1 MKKRLDWVDAAKGI
15 GILLVVMAHVPIPDS
30 LKQFIYSF
38 HMPLF
43 FLLSG
48 MMFRSS
54 SRPAMSFIQKKAKS
68 LLLPYLYFS
77 IITYVFW
84 FSVTR
89 FFAFKGQTDI
99 DPFVPF
105 TGIFISNADE
115 ARLTHNPAIWFL
127 TTLFLVEILFF
138 FMHRLTKGKPAALIL
153 LTVLCGGAGY
163 ASTFLLDQSLPWNA
177 NVALTA
183 VVFYSI
189 GFLAKQW
196 FVELKTDPTL
206 LLCTGLLVL
215 TAYMQSYNSR
225 IDMRVNDYGDL
236 FIFYVCALLG
246 SAAVIYLSFK
256 LKTSPILT
264 YLGRNSIVILVLQ
277 FAGID
282 IMKAFVYYGL
292 GINISDTAQLSWTLF
307 YTIGTLLLMVP
318 CISFL
323 SKYPMLLG
331 KPAKAAHRY
340 EQKTSAG

>member
-1 MKKRLDWVDAAKGI
+1 MKKRLDWVDAAKGM

-43 FLLSG
+43 FILSG
-48 MMFRSS
+48 MMFQSA
-54 SRPAMSFIQKKAKS
+54 SRPAGPFIQKKAKS

-84 FSVTR
+84 FLVTR

-138 FMHRLTKGKPAALIL
+138 FMHRLTKGKPATLIS
-153 LTVLCGGAGY
+153 LTVLCGITGY
-163 ASTFLLDQSLPWNA
+163 ASTLFLHQSLPWNA

-189 GFLAKQW
+189 GFLAKKW

-206 LLCTGLLVL
+206 LLCTGLFVL
-215 TAYMQSYNSR
+215 IGYVQHFNSR
-225 IDMRVNDYGDL
+225 VDMRVNEFGDIL
-236 FIFYVCALLG
+236 IFYVCALLG

-256 LKTSPILT
+256 FKTSSILT

-292 GINISDTAQLSWTLF
+292 GVDISDTTQFSWTLF

-331 KPAKAAHRY
+331 KTTKTTHHY
-340 EQKTSAG
+340 EQKTSAS

>member
-1 MKKRLDWVDAAKGI
+1 M
-15 GILLVVMAHVPIPDS
+15 
-30 LKQFIYSF
+30 
-38 HMPLF
+38 
-43 FLLSG
+43 
-48 MMFRSS
+48 
-54 SRPAMSFIQKKAKS
+54 
-68 LLLPYLYFS
+68 
-77 IITYVFW
+77 
-84 FSVTR
+84 
-89 FFAFKGQTDI
+89 
-99 DPFVPF
+99 
-105 TGIFISNADE
+105 
-115 ARLTHNPAIWFL
+115 
-127 TTLFLVEILFF
+127 
-138 FMHRLTKGKPAALIL
+138 
-153 LTVLCGGAGY
+153 
-163 ASTFLLDQSLPWNA
+163 LLDQSLPWNA

-215 TAYMQSYNSR
+215 TAYMQSFNSR

-236 FIFYVCALLG
+236 FLFYACALLG

-256 LKTSPILT
+256 FKTSPILT

-282 IMKAFVYYGL
+282 IMKALVYYGL
-292 GINISDTAQLSWTLF
+292 GINIADTAQLSWTLF

-340 EQKTSAG
+340 EQKNIRRLIGRMFFGLIIDLRRVKRHSSIYK